1 MKNNKYFL
9 NTLLTAVLFA
19 VLAVC
24 MAIRLIQPAAVLP
37 PLNIPNMVL
46 ISLIALLAEYY
57 LALGNPRC
65 YICIPLFSAL
75 AFGILPLMAGFAC
88 VHTFWKFGLVGGA
101 VFTVTTFLFTSMSD
115 RLLSGPRAKA
125 AAALSAFGLY
135 LAAQCFAGII
145 L

>member
-9 NTLLTAVLFA
+9 NTLLIGVLFA

-24 MAIRLIQPAAVLP
+24 MVIRLIQPAAVLL

-46 ISLIALLAEYY
+46 ISLTALLAEYY
-57 LALGNPRC
+57 LAPGNPRC
-65 YICIPLFSAL
+65 YICIPLFSTL